1 MKFSTRGRYTLRML
15 SDIAIHQENDVF
27 VSLLEI
33 SRRQNISFKYLE
45 RLIPPLVKGGY
56 LESAKGREG
65 GYRLKKKPED
75 ISIDKI
81 LTITDSLVPVACL
94 KGNPEECGHYQVCTT
109 VGMWKAFQ
117 QNMHAFFAQY
127 TIRDLIDGRLALPGQ
142 TLTEEQES

>member
-1 MKFSTRGRYTLRML
+1 MF
-15 SDIAIHQENDVF
+15 F

-33 SRRQNISFKYLE
+33 SWRQNISFKYLE

-81 LTITDSLVPVACL
+81 LTITDSSCAGRLSQRQSL
-94 KGNPEECGHYQVCTT
+94 KNAGHYQV
-109 VGMWKAFQ
+109 W
-117 QNMHAFFAQY
+117 
-127 TIRDLIDGRLALPGQ
+127 
-142 TLTEEQES
+142 